1 MDTGEQ
7 QPGLPDIAGA
17 QRTAPAPRQRPAGR
31 VDLAVR
37 PGPAAGRWRAVA
49 AWIGGGLVLAAFS
62 LRISLSHPVN
72 SDGANNA
79 LQAWD
84 MLHGNYTLHNW
95 VLGDA
100 TYYTFDLPVIAITEI
115 FLGLHTIT
123 SYVASALT
131 YLIVVACAVA
141 VAVTDSRGP
150 ARAARSGVVVAVMAA
165 PLLANVLTPLGQPDH
180 TGTSAILLV
189 AFLLIDRFPGRRFT
203 SPLLCAI
210 LCLGQI
216 GDGTMR
222 FVAVPVIVV
231 VSVYRVLA
239 ARKIRVGDSAI
250 AVAAVASVPLATLV
264 RAEMLRMGA
273 YSMIAPK
280 TSLAPAA
287 QLPHHAALALHQI
300 RMLYGTIVVP
310 GAVLGSVGTAFGL
323 ACLLA
328 AAFGFLRIAWTWRT
342 ARRAGQL
349 LYVAIVV
356 NVAAYIFSTIPV
368 PSNNYELVAV
378 LSCGAILAARGL
390 VPGRIAGRRRAR
402 VAVALACLAALFP
415 LTAAAT
421 MPSAAQRTAPLATW
435 LEAHGLRYGI
445 GWYWDASMV
454 TVQSAGQVQVR
465 AVSAV
470 PQGIGAY
477 DWETDA
483 AWYDPSQHDAT
494 FVVAPLA
501 HQQDWFTGAMYNHF
515 GRPAATYRE
524 AGVLILVYRKNLLS
538 QVLPALP
545 LQAAIS
551 RGQAADVLLPG
562 RASWPGFLAG
572 GHRSAAGLGPAMAW
586 SAPR

>member
-7 QPGLPDIAGA
+7 QPGLRDLAGA
-17 QRTAPAPRQRPAGR
+17 QGTAPAPRLRHAGQ
-31 VDLAVR
+31 VDPAVR
-37 PGPAAGRWRAVA
+37 PGQAAGRWRTVA
-49 AWIGGGLVLAAFS
+49 AWTGGGLALAAFS

-84 MLHGNYTLHNW
+84 MLHGNYLLHNW

-100 TYYTFDLPVIAITEI
+100 TYYTLDLPVIAVTQI
-115 FLGLHTIT
+115 FLGLHAIAC
-123 SYVASALT
+123 YVACALI

-150 ARAARSGVVVAVMAA
+150 ARAARCGVVVAVMAA

-210 LCLGQI
+210 LCAGQI
-216 GDGTMR
+216 GDSTIR
-222 FVAVPVIVV
+222 FVAVPAIVV

-239 ARKIRVGDSAI
+239 ARKIRVADSAI
-250 AVAAVASVPLATLV
+250 AAAAVASVPLTTVV
-264 RAEMLRMGA
+264 RAAMLRMGA

-287 QLPHHAALALHQI
+287 QLPQHAALALHQI
-300 RMLYGTIVVP
+300 RMLFGTIVVP
-310 GAVLGSVGTAFGL
+310 GAALGRAGTAFGL
-323 ACLLA
+323 ACLVA
-328 AAFGFLRIAWTWRT
+328 AALGFGRVAWTWRT
-342 ARRAGQL
+342 ARRAEQL
-349 LYVAIVV
+349 LCVAIVV
-356 NVAAYIFSTIPV
+356 NVGAYIFSTIPV
-368 PSNNYELVAV
+368 PSNAHELVAV
-378 LSCGAILAARGL
+378 LPCGAILAARGL
-390 VPGRIAGRRRAR
+390 VPGRIAGRRTAR
-402 VAVALACLAALFP
+402 VVVAVAGIAALLP

-421 MPSAAQRTAPLATW
+421 MPSAAQRTAPLAAW

-445 GWYWDASMV
+445 GWYWDASVV

-465 AVSAV
+465 AVWPAQ
-470 PQGIGAY
+470 QGIGGY

-483 AWYDPSQHDAT
+483 AWYDPSQGDAT
-494 FVVAPLA
+494 FVVTPLA
-501 HQQDWFTGAMYNHF
+501 RQQDWFTGAIYNYF

-551 RGQAADVLLPG
+551 RGQAAGVP
-562 RASWPGFLAG
+562 ASWQARAPF
-572 GHRSAAGLGPAMAW
+572 RS
-586 SAPR
+586 

>member
-1 MDTGEQ
+1 METGEQQ

-17 QRTAPAPRQRPAGR
+17 QGTAPAPRQRPAGQ
-31 VDLAVR
+31 VDPAAR
-37 PGPAAGRWRAVA
+37 PAPAAGRWRTVA
-49 AWIGGGLVLAAFS
+49 AWIGGGLALAAFS

-84 MLHGNYTLHNW
+84 MLHGNYLLHNW

-100 TYYTFDLPVIAITEI
+100 TYYTFDLQVIAITQI

-141 VAVTDSRGP
+141 LAVTDSRGP
-150 ARAARSGVVVAVMAA
+150 ARAARCGVVVAVMAA

-180 TGTSAILLV
+180 TGTAAILLV

-210 LCLGQI
+210 LCAGQI
-216 GDGTMR
+216 GDGTIR

-250 AVAAVASVPLATLV
+250 AVAAVASVPLTTVV
-264 RAEMLRMGA
+264 RAAMLRHGA

-280 TSLAPAA
+280 TGLSPAA
-287 QLPHHAALALHQI
+287 QLPHHAALALQQI

-310 GAVLGSVGTAFGL
+310 GAALGDVGTAFGL

-328 AAFGFLRIAWTWRT
+328 AAFGFVRVAWTWRT
-342 ARRAGQL
+342 ARRAEQL
-349 LYVAIVV
+349 LCVAIVV
-356 NVAAYIFSTIPV
+356 NTAAYIFSTIPV
-368 PSNNYELVAV
+368 PTNNYELIAV
-378 LSCGAILAARGL
+378 LPCGAILAARGL
-390 VPGRIAGRRRAR
+390 VPGRMAGRRPAR
-402 VAVALACLAALFP
+402 VVVAVAGMAALFP

-421 MPSAAQRTAPLATW
+421 MPSAAQRTAPLAAW

-454 TVQSAGQVQVR
+454 TVQSAGQVQVC
-465 AVSAV
+465 AISAV

-483 AWYDPSQHDAT
+483 SWYDPSQHDAM
-494 FVVAPLA
+494 FVVTPLSR
-501 HQQDWFTGAMYNHF
+501 QQDWFTGAIYNNF

-524 AGVLILVYRKNLLS
+524 AGVLILVYRKNLLK

-551 RGQAADVLLPG
+551 RGQAAGVP
-562 RASWPGFLAG
+562 APWPAW
-572 GHRSAAGLGPAMAW
+572 HRSAAGP
-586 SAPR
+586 

>member
-1 MDTGEQ
+1 M
-7 QPGLPDIAGA
+7 AGA
-17 QRTAPAPRQRPAGR
+17 QGTASAPRQRPAGQ
-31 VDLAVR
+31 VDPAVR
-37 PGPAAGRWRAVA
+37 PGPAAGSWRTVA
-49 AWIGGGLVLAAFS
+49 AWIGGGLALAAFS

-72 SDGANNA
+72 SDGASNA

-84 MLHGNYTLHNW
+84 MLHGNYALHNW

-100 TYYTFDLPVIAITEI
+100 TYYTLDLPVIAITQI

-141 VAVTDSRGP
+141 LAVTDSRGP
-150 ARAARSGVVVAVMAA
+150 ARAARCGVVVAVMAA

-180 TGTSAILLV
+180 TGTSAIMLV

-203 SPLLCAI
+203 SPLLCAV

-216 GDGTMR
+216 GDGTIR

-239 ARKIRVGDSAI
+239 ARKILIGDSAI
-250 AVAAVASVPLATLV
+250 AVAAVASVPLTSVV
-264 RAEMLRMGA
+264 RAAMLRMGA

-280 TSLAPAA
+280 TSLSPAA

-328 AAFGFLRIAWTWRT
+328 AAFGFGRVAWTWRT
-342 ARRAGQL
+342 ARRAEQL
-349 LYVAIVV
+349 VYVAILV
-356 NVAAYIFSTIPV
+356 NVGAYIFSTIPE
-368 PSNNYELVAV
+368 PTNNYELVAV
-378 LSCGAILAARGL
+378 LPCGAILAARGL
-390 VPGRIAGRRRAR
+390 VPGRMAGRRSAR
-402 VAVALACLAALFP
+402 VVVAVAGLAALFP

-421 MPSAAQRTAPLATW
+421 MPSAAQRTAPLAAW

-494 FVVAPLA
+494 FVVTPLA

-551 RGQAADVLLPG
+551 RGQAIGVPA
-562 RASWPGFLAG
+562 AWQA
-572 GHRSAAGLGPAMAW
+572 GHRSAAGQGPAMAW

>member
-1 MDTGEQ
+1 MDAGEQ
-7 QPGLPDIAGA
+7 QPGLAGLAGA
-17 QRTAPAPRQRPAGR
+17 QGTAPAPRQRPAAGQ
-31 VDLAVR
+31 LPPAMR
-37 PGPAAGRWRAVA
+37 PGPAARPAAGRWRTVA
-49 AWIGGGLVLAAFS
+49 AWIGGGLALAAFS

-84 MLHGNYTLHNW
+84 MLHGNYALHNW

-100 TYYTFDLPVIAITEI
+100 TYYTLDLPVIAITEI

-123 SYVASALT
+123 CYVASVLT

-141 VAVTDSRGP
+141 LAVTDSRGP
-150 ARAARSGVVVAVMAA
+150 ARAARCGVVVAVMAA

-180 TGTSAILLV
+180 TGSSAILLAAV
-189 AFLLIDRFPGRRFT
+189 LLIDRFCGRRFT
-203 SPLLCAI
+203 PPLLCVL
-210 LCLGQI
+210 LCAGQI
-216 GDGTMR
+216 GDGTIR
-222 FVAVPVIVV
+222 FVAVPAIVA

-250 AVAAVASVPLATLV
+250 AVAAVASVPLTALV
-264 RAEMLRMGA
+264 RAAMLRMGA

-280 TSLAPAA
+280 TSFSPAA

-310 GAVLGSVGTAFGL
+310 GAPLGSVGAAFGL

-328 AAFGFLRIAWTWRT
+328 AAFGFGAVAWTWRT
-342 ARRAGQL
+342 ARRADQL
-349 LYVAIVV
+349 LCAAIVV
-356 NVAAYIFSTIPV
+356 NVGAYIFSTIPA
-368 PSNNYELVAV
+368 PTNNHELIAV
-378 LSCGAILAARGL
+378 LPCGAILAARGL
-390 VPGRIAGRRRAR
+390 VPRRIAGRRPAR
-402 VAVALACLAALFP
+402 VVLAVAGLAALLP

-421 MPSAAQRTAPLATW
+421 MPGAAQPTAPLAAW

-445 GWYWDASMV
+445 GWYWDASAV

-465 AVSAV
+465 AVWPV

-483 AWYDPSQHDAT
+483 TWYDPSQHDAT
-494 FVVAPLA
+494 FVVIPPPGL
-501 HQQDWFTGAMYNHF
+501 QDWFTAAAYSSF

-524 AGVLILVYRKNLLS
+524 AGRLILVYRKNLLS

-545 LQAAIS
+545 LQAATS
-551 RGQAADVLLPG
+551 RGQAAGVP
-562 RASWPGFLAG
+562 ASWPAG
-572 GHRSAAGLGPAMAW
+572 HGSATGPGPAMAW

>member
-1 MDTGEQ
+1 M
-7 QPGLPDIAGA
+7 ASA
-17 QRTAPAPRQRPAGR
+17 QGTAPAPRQRPAAGQ
-31 VDLAVR
+31 VDPAVR
-37 PGPAAGRWRAVA
+37 PGPAAGRWRTVA
-49 AWIGGGLVLAAFS
+49 AWIAGGLALAAFS

-84 MLHGNYTLHNW
+84 MLHGNYMLHNW

-123 SYVASALT
+123 SYVAAALT

-141 VAVTDSRGP
+141 LAVTDSRGP
-150 ARAARSGVVVAVMAA
+150 ARAARCGVVVAVMAA

-180 TGTSAILLV
+180 TGTSAILLA

-210 LCLGQI
+210 LCAGQI
-216 GDGTMR
+216 GDSTIR
-222 FVAVPVIVV
+222 FVAVPAIVV

-250 AVAAVASVPLATLV
+250 AVAAVASVPLTALV
-264 RAEMLRMGA
+264 RAAMLRMGA

-280 TSLAPAA
+280 TSLSPAA

-310 GAVLGSVGTAFGL
+310 GAALGSAGTAFGL

-328 AAFGFLRIAWTWRT
+328 AAFGFGRVAWTWRT
-342 ARRAGQL
+342 ARRAEQL
-349 LYVAIVV
+349 LCVAIVV
-356 NVAAYIFSTIPV
+356 NVGAYIFSTIPV
-368 PSNNYELVAV
+368 PSNNHELVAV
-378 LSCGAILAARGL
+378 LPCGAILAARGL

-402 VAVALACLAALFP
+402 VVVTVAGLAALLP

-421 MPSAAQRTAPLATW
+421 MPGAAQRTAPLTAW

-445 GWYWDASMV
+445 GLYWDASIV

-465 AVSAV
+465 AVSAC
-470 PQGIGAY
+470 
-477 DWETDA
+477 
-483 AWYDPSQHDAT
+483 
-494 FVVAPLA
+494 
-501 HQQDWFTGAMYNHF
+501 
-515 GRPAATYRE
+515 
-524 AGVLILVYRKNLLS
+524 
-538 QVLPALP
+538 
-545 LQAAIS
+545 
-551 RGQAADVLLPG
+551 
-562 RASWPGFLAG
+562 
-572 GHRSAAGLGPAMAW
+572 AAGNRRLRLGNGCRLVRPVPA
-586 SAPR
+586 